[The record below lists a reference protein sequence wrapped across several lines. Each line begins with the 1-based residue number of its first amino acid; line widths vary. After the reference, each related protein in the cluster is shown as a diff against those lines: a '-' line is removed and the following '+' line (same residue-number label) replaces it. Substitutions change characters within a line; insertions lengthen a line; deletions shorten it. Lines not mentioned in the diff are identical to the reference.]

1 MKKFL
6 LASVMTAAF
15 AAPAFADDM
24 SCADFMAMD
33 ADAQMKA
40 VGMMAGDDMMAEDMA
55 GDDMKSDDMAADD
68 MKSDDMASDDM
79 AADDMAGD
87 DMMAEDVTV
96 DAVVAACGDDGAMM
110 VEDAVMKAKGG
121 M

>member
-68 MKSDDMASDDM
+68 LKSDDMAS
-79 AADDMAGD
+79 DDMAGD